1 MSLIEARK
9 EESLDNVQI
18 CVYLGS
24 VMSGHVLVLI
34 HPGHTVALSDVDV
47 LELSMF
53 NRGTLTSS

>member
-1 MSLIEARK
+1 M
-9 EESLDNVQI
+9 DNVQI
-18 CVYLGS
+18 CVCLGS